1 LARSALIVIILSKAT
16 AGVDRIDSLPSFLTV
31 KRIPGESVSPCV
43 VSRKDAK
50 IRRGTCMPNDV
61 TEIENEQ
68 RSVAQVKCQVE
79 EQIGA
84 LQQRLHDDEI
94 WLELNPPVTV
104 EYQETWEEVRALPVY
119 IAELHAQA
127 MSLADVLLD
136 LTLERKRWDNPD
148 WLLAS

>member
-1 LARSALIVIILSKAT
+1 
-16 AGVDRIDSLPSFLTV
+16 
-31 KRIPGESVSPCV
+31 
-43 VSRKDAK
+43 
-50 IRRGTCMPNDV
+50 MPNDV

-94 WLELNPPVTV
+94 WLELNPPATV